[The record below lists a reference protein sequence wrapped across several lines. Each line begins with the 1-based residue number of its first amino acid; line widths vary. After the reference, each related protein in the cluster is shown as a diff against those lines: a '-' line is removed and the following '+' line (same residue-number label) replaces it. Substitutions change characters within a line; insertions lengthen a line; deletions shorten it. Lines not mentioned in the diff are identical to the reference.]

1 MTTADDFQE
10 HVESF
15 RAFNQSKG
23 LSPRTVK
30 IYEIGLRQ
38 FLRWFIG
45 EFGEEGE
52 VTAQRLRQFIASR
65 FQKGNKPSTV
75 RTYRDGLQAFYSF
88 LVLDEVIP
96 ELENPMRRVPKV
108 RFRAPEI
115 QPLTPQQVGQFLAMF
130 DKSNL
135 REYRDFTICVLVL
148 DTGLRAGEVLSLK
161 VEDIDF
167 DRLKIRVTGK
177 GDKLRVVFFGE
188 TTSRLL
194 KNYLEHCRPWIADG
208 RATLFPPKSPGA
220 KNPTLP
226 VSQLSAMIRA
236 KMDAIGVKRA
246 HSSTHRLRHTFATQ
260 FLRGGGNVF
269 ALQRILGHSSLE
281 MTKRYCTLADEDL
294 AEQHRKASP
303 VDAMG
308 L

>member
-1 MTTADDFQE
+1 MKARQFQE
-10 HVESF
+10 HTEAF
-15 RAFNQSKG
+15 RAFNRSKG
-23 LSPRTVK
+23 LSPRTVQ
-30 IYEIGLRQ
+30 IYEAGLRQ
-38 FLRWFIG
+38 FLGWFIG
-45 EFGEEGE
+45 EFGEQGE
-52 VTAQRLRQFIASR
+52 VTAQRLRQFIAAR
-65 FQKGNKPSTV
+65 LEKGNKPSTV
-75 RTYRDGLQAFYSF
+75 RTYRDGLQAFYSY
-88 LVLDEVIP
+88 LVLDELIP

-108 RFRAPEI
+108 RFRAPQIE
-115 QPLTPQQVGQFLAMF
+115 PLSPQQVTQFLATF
-130 DKSNL
+130 DKSKL

-167 DRLKIRVTGK
+167 DRLKIRVMGK
-177 GDKLRVVFFGE
+177 GAKSRAVFFGE

-194 KNYLEHCRPWIADG
+194 KDYLEHCRPWFANG
-208 RATLFPPKSPGA
+208 LATLFPPKSPHA

-226 VSQLSAMIRA
+226 VSQLSAMVKA
-236 KMDAIGVKRA
+236 KMDAIGVKPM

-269 ALQRILGHSSLE
+269 ALQKLLGHATLE

-303 VDAMG
+303 VDAMEF
-308 L
+308 